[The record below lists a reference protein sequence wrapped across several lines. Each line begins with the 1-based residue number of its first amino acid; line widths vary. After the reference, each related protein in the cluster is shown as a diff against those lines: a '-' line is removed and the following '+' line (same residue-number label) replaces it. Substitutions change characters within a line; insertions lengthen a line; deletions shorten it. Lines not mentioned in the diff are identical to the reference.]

1 MLNVY
6 CDYYCY
12 DYYCFWKIAMTGSM
26 NMNALTSSAYI
37 DIMMTSFAIS
47 VSITLVSTTMSNHY
61 NL

>member
-1 MLNVY
+1 
-6 CDYYCY
+6 
-12 DYYCFWKIAMTGSM
+12 MTASM